1 MKKLVLLLMLFVYV
15 CIGCGFST
23 TAFAESSFSSVL
35 EDLEQDPSFNAGN
48 YPMRSSD
55 KSLQVIQVAESTD
68 DKLLI
73 YVYQPS
79 GPALNLVA
87 DSINMSTRPR
97 NSLSDIRNYK
107 LKLAS
112 KSGTLY
118 KYIVEDFTVQDLEIR
133 YYTITTIFRAFDK
146 DLDDPIAGDNTVTYV
161 EYPVG
166 KEYTF
171 GMLNGEYYVRV
182 SDIET
187 IEVTS
192 KFVGFVRYRDGFN
205 LYLDGACDSHFVAF
219 NTDKKI
225 DHLLEAEVY
234 YTCQEYGYTD
244 SIITG
249 KEERFDEKVE
259 KHVLLKHDEDVD
271 YTGGGLFAPSY
282 SWERIQSIDEF
293 ISSVDVK
300 QTVYSGAVLD
310 ISVATKLTD
319 QALKSLQGKQWVLR
333 FAETSYAYATTSGLT
348 SSNSTLV
355 GDVSILRLK
364 FETDGLVYNLG
375 VVDNMQTGSKDPSND
390 TDIDVDVKNW
400 WQLFLDWMNGQPWW
414 VWALII
420 VGVLGALSA
429 FIKPV
434 GEVVLFVLNLV
445 WWIVSAPFRLV
456 VWIVQTIR
464 NKRQ

>member
-146 DLDDPIAGDNTVTYV
+146 DLDEPVDGDNTVTYV

-187 IEVTS
+187 IEITS
-192 KFVGFVRYRDGFN
+192 KFVGFVRYPDGFQLFN
-205 LYLDGACDSHFVAF
+205 AACDSHFVAF
-219 NTDKKI
+219 NTNRRI
-225 DHLLEAEVY
+225 DQLLEAEVY
-234 YTCQEYGYTD
+234 YTYQSYSYSVAPVVGKTEHFGE
-244 SIITG
+244 SIS
-249 KEERFDEKVE
+249 KN
-259 KHVLLKHDEDVD
+259 VLLKHDQDVD

-310 ISVATKLTD
+310 VSAATNLTD

-333 FAETSYAYATTSGLT
+333 FAETSYEDSSYSGTTNSF
-348 SSNSTLV
+348 STLV

-375 VVDNMQTGSKDPSND
+375 VVDNMQTGSNDPSND

-434 GEVVLFVLNLV
+434 GEVVLFALNLV

-464 NKRQ
+464 NKGK

>member
-55 KSLQVIQVAESTD
+55 KSLQLIQVAESTD

-146 DLDDPIAGDNTVTYV
+146 DLDDPISGDNTVTYV

-192 KFVGFVRYRDGFN
+192 KFVGFVRYPDGFQLFN
-205 LYLDGACDSHFVAF
+205 AACDSHFVAF
-219 NTDKKI
+219 NTNRRI
-225 DHLLEAEVY
+225 DQLLEAEVY
-234 YTCQEYGYTD
+234 YTYQSYSYSVAPVVGKTEHFGE
-244 SIITG
+244 SIS
-249 KEERFDEKVE
+249 KN
-259 KHVLLKHDEDVD
+259 VLLKHDQDVD

-282 SWERIQSIDEF
+282 SWKRIQSIDEF
-293 ISSVDVK
+293 ISSVDIK
-300 QTVYSGAVLD
+300 QSVFSGAVLD
-310 ISVATKLTD
+310 VSAATNLTD

-333 FAETSYAYATTSGLT
+333 FAETSYEDSSYSGT
-348 SSNSTLV
+348 INSFSTLV
-355 GDVSILRLK
+355 GDVTILRLK

-400 WQLFLDWMNGQPWW
+400 WKLFIDWMNGQPWW

-434 GEVVLFVLNLV
+434 GEVVLFALNLV
-445 WWIVSAPFRLV
+445 CWIVSAPFRLV
-456 VWIVQTIR
+456 VWIVQTVR